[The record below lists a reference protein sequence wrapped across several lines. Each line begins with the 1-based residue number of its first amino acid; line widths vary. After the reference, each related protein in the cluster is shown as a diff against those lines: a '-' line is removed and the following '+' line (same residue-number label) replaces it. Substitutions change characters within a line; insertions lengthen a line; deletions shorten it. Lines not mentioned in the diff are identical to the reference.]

1 MILDIFALIVLFILL
16 AFGIA
21 LVVVLG
27 PLPGKIAKQRNHPQ
41 ADAIQVMGWIGLITL
56 GLLWL
61 IALIWA
67 YTKPSQP
74 GSADSQLA
82 ERMSLLENQLQ
93 QLTAG
98 GKNS

>member
-1 MILDIFALIVLFILL
+1 MILDIFALIVLFILI

-67 YTKPSQP
+67 YTKPSQS

-82 ERMSLLENQLQ
+82 KRVSSLENQLQ

-98 GKNS
+98 GENS